1 MLAKKNR
8 LRRSSD
14 LARVQRSRAVFRNQ
28 RLTLKVFFRRDDQ
41 PPRIAV
47 VVGRNVSRRAVD
59 RNRVARWLRE
69 VVREELPRLVV
80 GVDLRV
86 AATVPFAGYS
96 FQQCS
101 VDIREL
107 FMRARVLGQS
117 TERAGT

>member
-1 MLAKKNR
+1 MLAAKNR

-14 LARVQRSRAVFRNQ
+14 LARVQRSRAVFRNP
-28 RLTLKVFFRRDDQ
+28 RLTLKAFFRRDDQ

-69 VVREELPRLVV
+69 AVREELPRLVA

-86 AATVPFAGYS
+86 AATAPFATYS
-96 FQQCS
+96 FQQCGAD
-101 VDIREL
+101 VHEL
-107 FMRARVLGQS
+107 FLRARVLGQP
-117 TERAGT
+117 TQRTGT